1 MTTYDTLSRWYDWL
15 AASERQHTDAG
26 LSMLAV
32 QLGERVLEIG
42 CGTGRAAAQMAAMGG
57 QVTAID
63 LSWGMLQVAG
73 KRAAEAGLTVG
84 DGYRLPFRSEQ
95 FDAVFMSFTLELFA
109 SPAAVLAECRRVLRV
124 AGRLGV
130 VSLQR
135 RDKWPVRVYDWVHHR
150 WPVWIDCRPIQ
161 VCAVVEQAGFRV
173 MDSAETTMWGLPVTQ
188 LVAT

>member
-73 KRAAEAGLTVG
+73 KTG
-84 DGYRLPFRSEQ
+84 
-95 FDAVFMSFTLELFA
+95 
-109 SPAAVLAECRRVLRV
+109 CR
-124 AGRLGV
+124 GRLNGWGWV
-130 VSLQR
+130 
-135 RDKWPVRVYDWVHHR
+135 PVAF
-150 WPVWIDCRPIQ
+150 PQ
-161 VCAVVEQAGFRV
+161 
-173 MDSAETTMWGLPVTQ
+173 
-188 LVAT
+188 